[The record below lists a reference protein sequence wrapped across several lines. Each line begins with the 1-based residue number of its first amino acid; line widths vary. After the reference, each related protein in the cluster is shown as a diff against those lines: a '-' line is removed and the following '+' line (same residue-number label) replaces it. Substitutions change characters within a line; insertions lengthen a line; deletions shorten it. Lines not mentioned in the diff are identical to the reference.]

1 MAEISDKLYRN
12 SLIFSQRDLHGVEVV
27 PHIGVFCTTGKNM
40 LANTATGGGVW
51 GWWREEL
58 EAAERSFHVFLH
70 IQDLRLLIS
79 LVILHVSV
87 LMYNSFL
94 EEFPEFLSERTPS
107 ILDVTCRL
115 SNSCFVNSTPAD

>member
-70 IQDLRLLIS
+70 IQ
-79 LVILHVSV
+79 
-87 LMYNSFL
+87 
-94 EEFPEFLSERTPS
+94 ELSGALFS
-107 ILDVTCRL
+107 ASVTCTVWRWCPIL
-115 SNSCFVNSTPAD
+115 GSSVPNLPI